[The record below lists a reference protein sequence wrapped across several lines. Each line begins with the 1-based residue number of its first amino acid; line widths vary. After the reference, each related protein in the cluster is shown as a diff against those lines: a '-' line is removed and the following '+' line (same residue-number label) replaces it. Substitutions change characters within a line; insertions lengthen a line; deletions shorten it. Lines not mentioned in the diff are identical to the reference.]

1 MFRTDMVT
9 SNCFRALTLCCSHF
23 RASSVQYLVCKI
35 IPEKTFIMPWIICT
49 PRRYSNGEL
58 QKLMRSRTV
67 TEDQPL
73 LLHHFMEA
81 VRVYI
86 NTVLR
91 QGEHRDPQIA
101 SSIDT
106 LSPVLVPWE
115 EIEVDH

>member
-1 MFRTDMVT
+1 
-9 SNCFRALTLCCSHF
+9 
-23 RASSVQYLVCKI
+23 
-35 IPEKTFIMPWIICT
+35 
-49 PRRYSNGEL
+49 
-58 QKLMRSRTV
+58 MRSRTV

-91 QGEHRDPQIA
+91 QGEHRDLQIA

-115 EIEVDH
+115 EIEVDR

>member
-23 RASSVQYLVCKI
+23 RASSVL

-58 QKLMRSRTV
+58 QKSMRSRTV

-115 EIEVDH
+115 EIEVDR